1 MNTPVPSPVEGPVPG
16 PVERS
21 VPAAPDPSL
30 LDRVTELANRRA
42 LLRDLRERVPGGQG
56 ALVMLDLDGFREAT
70 ERFPKALVERLL
82 LEVARRLRGAADPEA
97 RLYRWAA
104 DAFCALVPGADKDR
118 GVRCAEALRAAVRAQ
133 PFALGAEK
141 DGLTVALTAS
151 ASAASYPVDGRS
163 PTLLI
168 EAAELAL
175 FVAKRQG
182 RDRVAVAGRLD
193 ASVLAEI
200 GVFRGLPCPL
210 LVGRAPEQA
219 KLRQMASDARHVG
232 ASAALVTGPAGLGKS
247 RLLRE
252 LAAWARSERF
262 VVLSTL
268 CREPRAGFPYA
279 ALAEAVDA
287 LSVTDPR
294 IVRGALLGLAPELRG
309 ALAVVL
315 RENPLAELPPE
326 IELSR
331 YARLLWEAFPALL
344 AELAREGPLL
354 VTLDEVEHADAAT
367 FEAFRQAAARGVPFL
382 LAAATDLEAEA
393 FARTR
398 AGDFFRERGPS
409 AVTLALDP
417 LTPEEMG
424 RMLQAI
430 LPDAEF
436 APDAVRRLVES
447 SRGNPLWLEETLRSL
462 LLKGRV
468 KLVEGRW
475 RIPPLEPEDLPA
487 DLDGAV
493 RAVAESLPARANTL
507 LLGAAV
513 LGADVDPD
521 LLQEVM
527 GQDDMEMLDLIDEAR
542 RARLLVSSDTETEWL
557 SFPASYARRARLE
570 SSPDDERRRLHA
582 RVGVV
587 QEARHG
593 GDVAHLAD
601 ELAYHYGR
609 AGREDR
615 ARHFDALARRR
626 AELLKPPRREGARR
640 ARLEPCKEPLSPAAL
655 EHALAALR
663 HFSGALKVGRLYP
676 QWSQVSAG
684 FVAQL
689 RDELRLLLQNAPGFT
704 FSATAAGTAI
714 NGQPSDAAVA
724 ADFAALLD
732 ERLIESFTLTPSF
745 DVARIETV
753 LKAFTEPFDRVRA
766 EPDHWDRF
774 LDREGLEG
782 IDLVQK
788 AYEVRDRDARTRL
801 RAAEGPIPPEHLPTL
816 RDALR
821 HLKAA
826 VDALKLYPPGHS
838 LVEETARQAA
848 RSLADLCGR
857 VPAVVLGTAEGELV
871 VNGRP
876 GDRKFYGEAGAF
888 LVKEIGERGLKS
900 ITLGSGLTED
910 EVRGLVSLL
919 SMPRGTPA
927 AGLLEHFV
935 HVEFGSREYARAEE
949 GQTAVVLSPPPKPIR
964 SEIRARELLARPYA
978 EFLSGELEQQFPA
991 LVETLAYGALR
1002 PLAEQLVDRL
1012 GTHFADPS
1020 GRHRRRA
1027 FDLLGRSL
1035 AFASPGTRRLE
1046 VERSAPPLRQ
1056 RLWEDKVPELFR
1068 TATDI
1073 LPLWIPAAATV
1084 GCLRE
1089 LAEIAGSVLRKRAAA
1104 PDTPQ
1109 EIAIACESILQDIPK
1124 TAAYP
1129 VLLASLRKPRPEER
1143 MTAVNI
1149 LLSIGGE
1156 PVQRLLEVFLD
1167 EPDPGARKAM
1177 ATALGFAAS
1186 EVAAELA
1193 HVLGP
1198 DSPPER
1204 VARLLEA
1211 VEPLLSPGLAAHLA
1225 ELAEKGPSEVRRMVL
1240 DAAEKWPAPL
1250 AAPVARQLLASEDE
1264 ARRVRGLELAARLK
1278 IPQLGAEVGRILE
1291 ATQDERVLRLCSAYF
1306 EAVPNPAAVPLLA
1319 RILER
1324 RPRFLGLIKGYSSE
1338 TRRAA
1343 LAALARQGTRQ
1354 AEETLRA
1361 VAARDREM
1369 RELAEALAAEA
1380 KAAAP
1385 ARRPF

>member
-1 MNTPVPSPVEGPVPG
+1 MNA
-16 PVERS
+16 
-21 VPAAPDPSL
+21 PAPNPDPAL
-30 LDRVTELANRRA
+30 LDRVTGLANRRA
-42 LLRDLRERVPGGQG
+42 LLRDLRERVPDGQG
-56 ALVMLDLDGFREAT
+56 ALVMLDLDGFRPAT
-70 ERFPKALVERLL
+70 ERFPRALVERLL
-82 LEVARRLRGAADPEA
+82 LEVARRLSAAADPEA
-97 RLYRWAA
+97 VLYRWAA
-104 DAFCALVPGADKDR
+104 DAFCALVPGADKER
-118 GVRCAEALRAAVRAQ
+118 GARCAETLRAAVGAR
-133 PFALGAEK
+133 PFALGADT
-141 DGLTVALTAS
+141 DGLSVALTAS
-151 ASAASYPVDGRS
+151 ASASAYPVDGRS

-175 FVAKRQG
+175 LVAKRQG
-182 RDRVAVAGRLD
+182 RDGVAVAGRLNP
-193 ASVLAEI
+193 AVLAEI

-210 LVGRAPEQA
+210 LIGRAPEQA

-232 ASAALVTGPAGLGKS
+232 ASCALLTGPPGLGKS

-252 LAAWARSERF
+252 LASWARSERF

-268 CREPRAGFPYA
+268 CREPRSGFPYA
-279 ALAEAVDA
+279 SLAEAVDG

-294 IVRGALLGLAPELRG
+294 VVREALLRLDPERRG

-315 RENPLAELPPE
+315 REYPLPDPPAK

-331 YARLLWEAFPALL
+331 YARLLWEAFPAFLE
-344 AELAREGPLL
+344 ELARKGPLL
-354 VTLDEVEHADAAT
+354 VALDEVEHADAAT
-367 FEAFRQAAARGVPFL
+367 FEALRQAAARGVPYL
-382 LAAATDLEAEA
+382 LAAATDLDADA

-409 AVTLALDP
+409 AVTLQLGP

-430 LPDAEF
+430 LPDADF
-436 APDAVRRLVES
+436 APDTARRLIES
-447 SRGNPLWLEETLRSL
+447 SGGNPLWLEETLRSL

-468 KLVEGRW
+468 RLEGGRW
-475 RIPPLEPEDLPA
+475 RIPTLGPEDLPA

-493 RAVAESLPARANTL
+493 RAVAGALPARANTL

-513 LGADVDPD
+513 IGAQVDPD

-542 RARLLVSSDTETEWL
+542 RARLLVTSDTETELL

-570 SSPDDERRRLHA
+570 SSPDNERQQLHA
-582 RVGVV
+582 RVGVA

-593 GDVAHLAD
+593 GNVAHLAD
-601 ELAYHYGR
+601 ELAFHYGR

-615 ARHFDALARRR
+615 ARHFETVARAR
-626 AELLKPPRREGARR
+626 AELLRPPRREGARR

-663 HFSGALKVGRLYP
+663 HFAGALKVGRLYP

-689 RDELRLLLQNAPGFT
+689 REELRALLAAAPGFT
-704 FSATAAGTAI
+704 FSATSAGPAI
-714 NGQPSDAAVA
+714 NGRPSDASVA

-732 ERLIESFTLTPSF
+732 ERLVESLTLRPSF
-745 DVARIETV
+745 EVGRIETV

-766 EPDHWDRF
+766 EADHWDRF

-788 AYEVRDRDARTRL
+788 AYQVRERAARAAARS
-801 RAAEGPIPPEHLPTL
+801 AEGPIPPEHLPAL

-821 HLKAA
+821 LFKAA

-838 LVEETARQAA
+838 LVEETAREASRA
-848 RSLADLCGR
+848 LTELGAR
-857 VPAVVLGTAEGELV
+857 VPIIVLGTAEGELV

-888 LVKEIGERGLKS
+888 LVKEIDERGLKS
-900 ITLGSGLTED
+900 VTLASGLTED
-910 EVRGLVSLL
+910 EVRALVSFL
-919 SMPRGTPA
+919 SMPPGTPA
-927 AGLLEHFV
+927 AALLQQFV

-949 GQTAVVLSPPPKPIR
+949 GGTVVSLAPPPRPIR
-964 SEIRARELLARPYA
+964 SEIRARELLAKPYA

-1012 GTHFADPS
+1012 GAHFADPS

-1056 RLWEDKVPELFR
+1056 RLWEDKTPELFR

-1089 LAEIAGSVLRKRAAA
+1089 LAEIACSVLRKRAGA

-1109 EIAIACESILQDIPK
+1109 EIAIACESILQEIPK
-1124 TAAYP
+1124 TSAYP

-1143 MTAVNI
+1143 MTAASI

-1156 PVQRLLEVFLD
+1156 AVRRLLEAFLD
-1167 EPDPGARKAM
+1167 EPDPAARRAM
-1177 ATALGFAAS
+1177 ATALGFAAA
-1186 EVAAELA
+1186 EAAAELA

-1198 DSPPER
+1198 ETPPDR
-1204 VARLLEA
+1204 MARLLEA
-1211 VEPLLSPGLAAHLA
+1211 IDPLLGPALASLLA
-1225 ELAEKGPSEVRRMVL
+1225 ELAEKGSPEVRRMIL
-1240 DAAEKWPAPL
+1240 EAAERWPASL
-1250 AAPVARQLLASEDE
+1250 AAPVARQLLGSADE

-1278 IPQLGAEVGRILE
+1278 IPQLGPEVGRLME
-1291 ATQDERVLRLCSAYF
+1291 ATEDERLLRLCSAYF
-1306 EAVPNPAAVPLLA
+1306 EAAPNPAAVPLLA

-1324 RPRFLGLIKGYSSE
+1324 RPRFLGLVKGYSAE

-1354 AEETLRA
+1354 AEEALRA

-1380 KAAAP
+1380 KPPTAAP
-1385 ARRPF
+1385 PARKPF